1 MTNLLMDQQSEG
13 VNFIGLNIILIGI
26 VALAIF
32 AYLVMLIRKRWKKGF
47 LHDAEQGP
55 KGTK

>member
-1 MTNLLMDQQSEG
+1 MNQNPEG

-32 AYLVMLIRKRWKKGF
+32 AYLLMLIRKRWKKGF
-47 LHDAEQGP
+47 LHDDVKETRD
-55 KGTK
+55 KK